1 MPRLL
6 VAVPLLLLFTLV
18 ATPPAAAA
26 PPVDP
31 EQKEVVAVN
40 KAIDNGIVYLKRNY
54 DKETHWESFVITSL
68 TSMKGGITALAT
80 LSLLNC
86 GVRADDEVVGKA
98 LDYLRKLDPQ
108 KTYVVALCNLC
119 LAEVREPKDQA
130 RIKANTDWLL
140 KTAVRKNGK
149 ITGWSYPDPGIER
162 VDASNTQ
169 YALLG
174 LYAAK
179 QAGVKIDDAEWK
191 QILALYKDTQIS
203 ESKDTGSWSYIEVDK
218 SGSFT
223 MTTAG
228 VCGLLIARMGLD
240 DSGQG
245 LDPATGVAKDCGV
258 YPENEAV
265 RKGMNWLGNKFRFD
279 GAEAAKSTYY
289 NVYGIERVGRLSGQR
304 FIGKADWYR
313 EGCKFLVDGQRADGS
328 WASGESE
335 GGSEQ
340 GSLRGVNVISTSFAL
355 LFLSKGRSPVLISKM
370 AHGPFKME
378 GQEGKMLVEQ
388 ESKGG
393 VIDWNRKHNDARNL
407 TDFCS
412 RELFKNLP
420 LGWQTYDPRRR
431 DFATDAEILAEAGV
445 LVQSPILYITGH
457 NAPKLSGQQ
466 KQLLKKYLE
475 EGGFVIAE
483 ACCGSKEFADEFRAL
498 LGEKTMFPSAAL
510 RPVPENHAIWKS
522 HFLVPP
528 TEFPKLECLDVGC
541 RTVLVLSPE
550 PLAGYWEEGRFV
562 PQAGKEAASRGERAF
577 HLGANIVAYATGKE
591 PPKQRLST
599 QKLVKTG
606 DEPVPPKGFVQP
618 VQLKIGEEPP
628 AKSAMR
634 NLMGFLR
641 ENARLDVSLNTK
653 ELPPGSDDLFKF
665 KFLYMHGK
673 KAFDLDAKDVENV
686 RDNLEGGGLLL
697 ADACC
702 GSKPFRDSFQG
713 FAKKLFPDRELELIP
728 ADDVLYSEKLNGKK
742 IDLVERREKVAS
754 AKDGNDAGFERL
766 PPALKGIKIDG
777 RWAVI
782 FSEYDI
788 GCALENHKS
797 TDCLGHTPDS
807 ARKLAAAA
815 VLYSLKR

>member
-1 MPRLL
+1 MSRLL
-6 VAVPLLLLFTLV
+6 AVPLALLFALTAV
-18 ATPPAAAA
+18 RPAAAA
-26 PPVDP
+26 PPADP

-40 KAIDNGIVYLKRNY
+40 KAIDNGVVYLKRNY

-80 LSLLNC
+80 LALLNC
-86 GVRADDEVVGKA
+86 GVKADDEVVGKA
-98 LDYLRKLDPQ
+98 LDYLRKLEPQ

-119 LAEVREPKDQA
+119 LAEVREDKDKA

-140 KTAVRKNGK
+140 KTAVRRNGK
-149 ITGWSYPDPGIER
+149 IVGWSYPDPGIER

-179 QAGVKIDDAEWK
+179 QAGVKIDDAEWR
-191 QILALYKDTQIS
+191 QLLALYKDTQIVAKG
-203 ESKDTGSWSYIEVDK
+203 EDAGSWSYIETDR

-245 LDPATGVAKDCGV
+245 LDPATGVAAECGV
-258 YPENEAV
+258 YPENDAI
-265 RKGMNWLGNKFRFD
+265 RRGMNWLGNRFSFD
-279 GAEAAKSTYY
+279 HAEAAKSTYY

-304 FIGKADWYR
+304 FIGTADWYR
-313 EGCKFLVDGQRADGS
+313 EGCKFLVGGQKADGS
-328 WASGESE
+328 WTSGDSE

-370 AHGPFKME
+370 AHGDYTMA
-378 GQEGKMLVEQ
+378 GKTLVEK

-393 VIDWNRKHNDARNL
+393 VVDWNRKHNDARHL
-407 TDFCS
+407 TEFCS

-420 LGWQTYDPRRR
+420 LGWQTYDPRRK
-431 DFATDAEILAEAGV
+431 DFGTDAEILAEAGV
-445 LVQSPILYITGH
+445 LVQSPILYVTGH

-466 KQLLKKYLE
+466 KDLLKKYLE

-483 ACCGSKEFADEFRAL
+483 ACCGSKEFADEFRAVVKQL
-498 LGEKTMFPSAAL
+498 FPSSEL
-510 RPVPENHAIWKS
+510 RPVPPTHAIWKS

-550 PLAGYWEEGRFV
+550 PLAGYWEESKYM
-562 PQAGKEAASRGERAF
+562 PAPGKEAANRGERAF
-577 HLGANIVAYATGKE
+577 QLAANVIAYATGKE

-606 DEPVPPKGFVQP
+606 EEKPPPKGFVQP
-618 VQLKIGEEPP
+618 VQLKTGEEPP

-634 NLMGFLR
+634 NLMGYLR
-641 ENARLDVSLNTK
+641 ENARLDVTLNTK
-653 ELPPGSDDLFKF
+653 ELAPTSEDLFKF

-673 KAFDLDAKDVENV
+673 KAFDVDAKGVENV
-686 RDNLEGGGLLL
+686 RDDLQAGGLLL

-702 GSKPFRDSFQG
+702 GSKAFADSFRA
-713 FAKKLFPDRELELIP
+713 FAKKLFPDAELELIP
-728 ADDVLYSEKLNGKK
+728 ADDPLYSERLNGKK

-766 PPALKGIKIDG
+766 PPALKGIKVDG

>member
-6 VAVPLLLLFTLV
+6 AAALLLAFLAL
-18 ATPPAAAA
+18 PAAAA

-31 EQKEVVAVN
+31 DQKEVVAVN

-54 DKETHWESFVITSL
+54 DKDTHWESFVIKSL
-68 TSMKGGITALAT
+68 TGMEGGITALAT
-80 LSLLNC
+80 LALLNC
-86 GVRADDEVVGKA
+86 GVKADDEVVSKA
-98 LDYLRKLDPQ
+98 LAYLRKLEPQ

-140 KTAVRKNGK
+140 KTAVRENGK
-149 ITGWSYPDPGIER
+149 IVGWSYPDPGIVR

-179 QAGVKIDDAEWK
+179 VAGVKIDDDEWK
-191 QILALYKDTQIS
+191 QLLALYKNTQVSDTP
-203 ESKDTGSWSYIEVDK
+203 DTGWWSYIERDK

-228 VCGLLIARMGLD
+228 VCGLLIARMGLGE
-240 DSGQG
+240 SGQG
-245 LDPATGVAKDCGV
+245 LDPATGVSRECGV

-265 RKGMNWLGNKFRFD
+265 RKGMNWLGNKFAFD

-313 EGCKFLVDGQRADGS
+313 EGCTFLVKAQQPSSGA
-328 WASGESE
+328 WTSGESE

-355 LFLSKGRSPVLISKM
+355 LFLSKGRSPVLVSKM
-370 AHGPFKME
+370 AHGDHTLT
-378 GQEGKMLVEQ
+378 GKLLVEK

-420 LGWQTYDPRRR
+420 LGWQTYDPRRK

-498 LGEKTMFPSAAL
+498 LREKSMFPNAEL
-510 RPVPENHAIWKS
+510 RPVPDKHAIWTS

-528 TEFPKLECLDVGC
+528 GEFPKLECLDVGC

-550 PLAGYWEEGRFV
+550 PLAGYWEEGKYM
-562 PQAGKEAASRGERAF
+562 PQPGKEAANRGERAF
-577 HLGANIVAYATGKE
+577 QLGANVVAYATGKE

-599 QKLVKTG
+599 QKLVAKG
-606 DEPVPPKGFVQP
+606 EELAPPKGFVQP

-641 ENARLDVSLNTK
+641 ENARLDVTLNTK
-653 ELPPGSDDLFKF
+653 ELAPTNDDLFKF

-673 KAFDLDAKDVENV
+673 KGFDIDDKGVENV
-686 RDNLEGGGLLL
+686 RDTLQGGGLLL

-702 GSKPFRDSFQG
+702 GSKQFDESFRK
-713 FAKKLFPDRELELIP
+713 FAQKLFPDAKLEQIP
-728 ADDVLYSEKLNGKK
+728 TDDPLYGEKLNGKK

-766 PPALKGIKIDG
+766 PPALEGIKVDG
-777 RWAVI
+777 RWAIVY
-782 FSEYDI
+782 SKYDI

>member
-1 MPRLL
+1 MSRLL
-6 VAVPLLLLFTLV
+6 PLV
-18 ATPPAAAA
+18 ALIAALVAARPAAAA

-31 EQKEVVAVN
+31 ELKDVVAVN
-40 KAIDNGIVYLKRNY
+40 KAIDNGVTYLKRNW
-54 DKETHWESFVITSL
+54 DKDTHWESFVITSL

-86 GVRADDEVVGKA
+86 GVKPTDEVVGKA
-98 LDYLRKLDPQ
+98 LAYLRKLPPE

-119 LAEVREPKDQA
+119 FAEVRDPKDLP
-130 RIKANTDWLL
+130 RVEANTKWLL
-140 KTAVRKNGK
+140 ETAVRRNGK
-149 ITGWSYPDPGIER
+149 LVGWSYPDPNIQR
-162 VDASNTQ
+162 SDASNTQ

-179 QAGVKIDDAEWK
+179 QCGVKVPDDEWK
-191 QILALYKDTQIS
+191 QIQKLYLDTQIS
-203 ESKDTGSWSYIEVDK
+203 ESKDLGSWSYLDLDR

-228 VCGLLIARMGLD
+228 VCGLLIARMGLEE
-240 DSGQG
+240 SGQE
-245 LDPATGVAKDCGV
+245 LDAKTGVAARCGV

-265 RKGMNWLGNKFRFD
+265 RKGMNWIGTEFAFD
-279 GAEAAKSTYY
+279 KAKAAKSTYY

-313 EGCKFLVDGQRADGS
+313 EGCDFLVKGQRTDGS
-328 WASGESE
+328 WSANEE
-335 GGSEQ
+335 DDFK
-340 GSLRGVNVISTSFAL
+340 GVNVISTAFGL
-355 LFLSKGRSPVLISKM
+355 LFLSKGRSPVLVTKM
-370 AHGPFKME
+370 AHGEAVVRDKVLTE
-378 GQEGKMLVEQ
+378 K
-388 ESKGG
+388 ESRGG

-407 TDFCS
+407 TDFAS

-431 DFATDAEILAEAGV
+431 KDMTDAEILTEAGV

-457 NAPKLSGQQ
+457 NAPSLTGQDR
-466 KQLLKKYLE
+466 KLLKKYLE

-483 ACCGSKEFADEFRAL
+483 ACCGSKEFAQGFRDL
-498 LGEKTMFPSAAL
+498 LASKEMFGNAVELKPLS
-510 RPVPENHAIWKS
+510 PEHAIWKS

-541 RTVLVLSPE
+541 RTVLVFSPE
-550 PLAGYWEEGRFV
+550 PLAGFWEETRFM
-562 PQAGKEAASRGERAF
+562 PKAGQEAKDRGQKAF
-577 HLGANIVAYATGKE
+577 QLSANIIAYATGKE
-591 PPKQRLST
+591 PPKMRLAT
-599 QKLVKTG
+599 RKLVDAGNSK
-606 DEPVPPKGFVQP
+606 DPPLGFVQP

-634 NLMGFLR
+634 NLMGYLR
-641 ENARLDVSLNTK
+641 ENAKLDVNLKT
-653 ELPPGSDDLFKF
+653 EEMFPTSDDLFKY

-673 KAFDLDAKDVENV
+673 KAFDIDDDGAENV
-686 RDNLEGGGLLL
+686 KATLQSGGLLL

-702 GSKPFRDSFQG
+702 GSAAFDTAFRKFV
-713 FAKKLFPDRELELIP
+713 AKMFPDSKLEAIP
-728 ADDVLYSEKLNGKK
+728 LEDALYSAKLNGQK
-742 IDLVERREKVAS
+742 IALVERREKAGG
-754 AKDGNDAGFERL
+754 AKEGNDAGFERL
-766 PPALKGIKIDG
+766 PPALEGIKIDG
-777 RWAVI
+777 RWAVVY
-782 FSEYDI
+782 SRYDL

-807 ARKLAAAA
+807 ARRLAAAA